1 MLLYGPPD
9 FIIKA
14 IWILL
19 TILIFLTIYYLIN
32 IGNNYVNNKKQI
44 NITNKNIGFILLS
57 LIIAYSLY
65 KFFNRYTFLY
75 DIFITVIASIIIAYA
90 INPLINKLEKKN
102 INRLEGV
109 LIVYISI
116 VAVFLILAFLVIPKS
131 GRELKRL
138 VNDLPKYFEELSSLF
153 DGIYTKYY
161 STLGDLPPIF
171 QGIETAVMDNI
182 VNLEIFISNALKGF
196 VAGAIGM
203 ASKVVS
209 IILTPIL
216 TLYFLV
222 DKDYFKE
229 KIIKMIPDRYRKDV
243 LKLSNSIDFSLSQ
256 FIKGRLIMSLY
267 VGVATTIMLFILG
280 IDFAIVIGFITGLFD
295 IVPYIGPLMGFI
307 PAVFFAFISKPIKA
321 IWVSIFFIFIQWAE
335 NNILGPKIIGENMGM
350 HPMVILLSIIVGGGI
365 FGVFGMFIS
374 VPIVA
379 ISKIIF
385 LYIRENKREEL
396 G

>member
-9 FIIKA
+9 LFIKA
-14 IWILL
+14 LWILL
-19 TILIFLTIYYLIN
+19 IILIFLIIYYLIN
-32 IGNNYVNNKKQI
+32 IGNNYVENHKKI
-44 NITNKNIGFILLS
+44 SISNRNILLLFLV
-57 LIIAYSLY
+57 LIIVYGLF
-65 KFFNRYTFLY
+65 KFFNKYTFLY
-75 DIFITVIASIIIAYA
+75 DIFITVVGSIIIAYA
-90 INPLINKLEKKN
+90 INPIINKLEKRN

-116 VAVFLILAFLVIPKS
+116 LAVFLILAFLVIPKS
-131 GRELKRL
+131 GKELKRL
-138 VNDLPKYFEELSSLF
+138 VNDLPRYIEELSDLF
-153 DGIYTKYY
+153 DGLYTKYY

-182 VNLEIFISNALKGF
+182 INLESFISNTLRSF
-196 VAGAIGM
+196 VGGIINM

-229 KIIKMIPDRYRKDV
+229 KIIRAIPEKFRREV
-243 LKLSNSIDFSLSQ
+243 LELSNSIDISLSQ

-295 IVPYIGPLMGFI
+295 IVPYIGPLMGFL
-307 PAVFFAFISKPIKA
+307 PAVFFAFISKPLKA
-321 IWVSIFFIFIQWAE
+321 LWVSIFFIFIQWAE

-350 HPMVILLSIIVGGGI
+350 HPMTILLSIIIGGGI

-379 ISKIIF
+379 ISKIIY
-385 LYIRENKREEL
+385 LYFTENKRE
-396 G
+396 GY